1 MDLRQPSGDA
11 GGDQLVVV
19 SKDVARQ
26 PNRWHVTL
34 LVGGRLY
41 HSAQKFETALIDVA
55 VAAEADL
62 LREKGVNVRIR

>member
-19 SKDVARQ
+19 SRDVARRS
-26 PNRWHVTL
+26 NRWHVTL
-34 LVGGRLY
+34 RVEGRLY
-41 HSAQKFETALIDVA
+41 YSARVYHTALIDAA